1 MATQGEL
8 PGPGGGTARPVWG
21 RVRGLVA
28 GVHEGRAEEA
38 GEAEGLDPAGPRRT
52 LSFSVTEMGDTAGV
66 RQGTPLR

>member
-1 MATQGEL
+1 M
-8 PGPGGGTARPVWG
+8 
-21 RVRGLVA
+21 RGLVA